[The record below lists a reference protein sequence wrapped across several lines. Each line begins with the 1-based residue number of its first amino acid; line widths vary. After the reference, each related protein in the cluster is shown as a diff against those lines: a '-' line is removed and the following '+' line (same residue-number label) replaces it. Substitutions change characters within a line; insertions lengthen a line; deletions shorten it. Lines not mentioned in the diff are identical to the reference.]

1 MKHLV
6 IVSLTLLIGYS
17 SHYLAVA
24 KTPTNQLTIAQSNP
38 LKDTLVIPGERVGP
52 ITKNTSRQDLVKL
65 FGASTL
71 QDRKISGP
79 EGIGEFA
86 ATRVNLGTQR
96 SFTVVW
102 TDAKRTKPATIRD
115 FGSAWKT
122 PQGIG
127 IGTSLAELRKQLGEF
142 QLYGL
147 AWDYSGTI
155 LLENTKLSNYKG
167 KLNLQVAPAPD
178 AAKNF
183 PRQYQAVMG
192 DATFSSS
199 NPNWQPL
206 GMRIQQMI
214 VYLDQSI

>member
-1 MKHLV
+1 MKHFAIL
-6 IVSLTLLIGYS
+6 SLTLLIGCS
-17 SHYLAVA
+17 GHYLAAA
-24 KTPTNQLTIAQSNP
+24 KPPNYQLTITQNSQ

-52 ITKNTSRQDLVKL
+52 VTKNTTRQQLTQL
-65 FGASTL
+65 FGASRL
-71 QDRKISGP
+71 QDKTIFGP

-86 ATRVNLGTQR
+86 ATRVNLGKDR
-96 SFTVVW
+96 SFTIVW
-102 TDAKRTKPATIRD
+102 GDEKRTKPATIRD
-115 FGSAWKT
+115 FGSDWKT

-142 QLYGL
+142 KLYGL

-167 KLNLQVAPAPD
+167 KLILQVAATPD
-178 AAKNF
+178 AAKKF

-192 DATFSSS
+192 DGTFSSS

-206 GMRIQQMI
+206 GIQVQQMI

>member
-6 IVSLTLLIGYS
+6 IVGLSLLIGYS
-17 SHYLAVA
+17 SNYLAVA
-24 KTPTNQLTIAQSNP
+24 KTPNHELTIAQTNP
-38 LKDTLVIPGERVGP
+38 LRDTLIIPGERVGP
-52 ITKNTSRQDLVKL
+52 ITKNTSRQELTKL
-65 FGASTL
+65 FGASRL
-71 QDRKISGP
+71 QDKTIFGP
-79 EGIGEFA
+79 EGMGKFP
-86 ATRVNLGTQR
+86 ATRVNLGQER

-102 TDAKRTKPATIRD
+102 ADEKRTRPATIRD

-127 IGTSLAELRKQLGEF
+127 VGTSLAELRKQLGEF
-142 QLYGL
+142 KLYGL

-178 AAKNF
+178 AAKKF

-192 DATFSSS
+192 DGTFSSS

-206 GMRIQQMI
+206 GIRVQQMT
-214 VYLDQSI
+214 VYLNESI

>member
-17 SHYLAVA
+17 SNYLAVA
-24 KTPTNQLTIAQSNP
+24 KTPNQEFTIAQTNP
-38 LKDTLVIPGERVGP
+38 LRDTLIIPGERVGP
-52 ITKNTSRQDLVKL
+52 ITKNTSRQELAKL
-65 FGASTL
+65 FGASRL
-71 QDRKISGP
+71 QDKKIFGP

-86 ATRVNLGTQR
+86 ATRVNLGTQG

-102 TDAKRTKPATIRD
+102 TDAKRTKPANIRD

-142 QLYGL
+142 KLYGL

-155 LLENTKLSNYKG
+155 LLENTKLASYQG
-167 KLNLQVAPAPD
+167 KLILQVAPAPD
-178 AAKNF
+178 AAKKF

-192 DATFSSS
+192 DGTFSSS

-206 GMRIQQMI
+206 GIRVERMI
-214 VYLDQSI
+214 VYLNESI

>member
-1 MKHLV
+1 MKPIAIL
-6 IVSLTLLIGYS
+6 SLSFLLAYS
-17 SHYLAVA
+17 SYYLAEANTPKFPIPVA
-24 KTPTNQLTIAQSNP
+24 QINQ

-52 ITKNTSRQDLVKL
+52 ITKNTSHQELTKF
-65 FGASTL
+65 FGVSRL
-71 QDRKISGP
+71 QDKKISGP

-86 ATRVNLGTQR
+86 ATRVNLGQER

-102 TDAKRTKPATIRD
+102 ADEKRTKPATIRD

-122 PQGIG
+122 PEGIG

-142 QLYGL
+142 KLYGL

-155 LLENTKLSNYKG
+155 VLENTKLANYKG
-167 KLNLQVAPAPD
+167 KLLLQVAAAPD
-178 AAKNF
+178 AATKY

-192 DATFSSS
+192 DSTFSSS

-206 GMRIQQMI
+206 GITVQQMI
-214 VYLDQSI
+214 VYLNESI

>member
-6 IVSLTLLIGYS
+6 IVGLSLLIGYS
-17 SHYLAVA
+17 SNYLAVA
-24 KTPTNQLTIAQSNP
+24 KSPNQQFTITQTNP
-38 LKDTLVIPGERVGP
+38 LRDTLVIPGERVGP
-52 ITKNTSRQDLVKL
+52 ITKNTSRQELTKL
-65 FGASTL
+65 FGASSL
-71 QDRKISGP
+71 QDKTIFGP
-79 EGIGEFA
+79 EGMGKFP
-86 ATRVNLGTQR
+86 ATRVNLGQER

-102 TDAKRTKPATIRD
+102 ADEKRTRPATIRD

-142 QLYGL
+142 KLYGL

-178 AAKNF
+178 AAKKF

-192 DATFSSS
+192 DGTFTSS

-206 GMRIQQMI
+206 GIRVQQMT
-214 VYLDQSI
+214 VYLNESI

>member
-6 IVSLTLLIGYS
+6 IVSLTLLLGYS
-17 SHYLAVA
+17 SNYLATA
-24 KTPTNQLTIAQSNP
+24 KTPNNQFTIAQNSQ
-38 LKDTLVIPGERVGP
+38 LKDTLVIPGERVGS
-52 ITKNTSRQDLVKL
+52 ITKNTSRQELVKL
-65 FGASTL
+65 FGASRL
-71 QDRKISGP
+71 QDKTIFGP
-79 EGIGEFA
+79 EGMGKFP
-86 ATRVNLGTQR
+86 ATRVNLGQER

-102 TDAKRTKPATIRD
+102 TDEKRTKPATIRD

-142 QLYGL
+142 KLYGL

-178 AAKNF
+178 AAKKF
-183 PRQYQAVMG
+183 PRQYQAVLG
-192 DATFSSS
+192 DGTFSSS

-206 GMRIQQMI
+206 GIRVERMI
-214 VYLDQSI
+214 VDLDRSI